1 MKWPY
6 QKEKGE
12 NECEESSNN
21 DNALHTQS
29 GLRDVP
35 IATMVQPQLHFA
47 GEEMGVYPQA
57 ASNRPMFQFQASSSS
72 SPRYELADMGGFN
85 EQIIPPNLVD
95 PVPQNHVQ
103 LPFNDVVGPFPAPM
117 MCMPGSHQHVQQVQ
131 PFYETMQGMYAY
143 L

>member
-12 NECEESSNN
+12 NECEESSNT
-21 DNALHTQS
+21 DNALHIQS

-35 IATMVQPQLHFA
+35 IMATMVQPQLHLA

-57 ASNRPMFQFQASSSS
+57 ASNRPVFQFQASSSS
-72 SPRYELADMGGFN
+72 SPRYELADIGGFT

-95 PVPQNHVQ
+95 PVPQNRVQ
-103 LPFNDVVGPFPAPM
+103 LPFNDAVGPFPAPM
-117 MCMPGSHQHVQQVQ
+117 MSMPGSHQQVE
-131 PFYETMQGMYAY
+131 PFYGTMQGVYAY
-143 L
+143 W